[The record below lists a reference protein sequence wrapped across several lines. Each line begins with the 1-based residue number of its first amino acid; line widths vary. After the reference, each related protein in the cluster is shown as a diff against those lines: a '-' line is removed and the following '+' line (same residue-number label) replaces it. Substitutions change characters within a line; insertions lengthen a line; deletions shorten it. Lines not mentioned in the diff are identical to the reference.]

1 MRFGRVAFLLLLPC
15 IGLLLAMATGVTTL
29 LEQGFWI
36 KGQFSLENVRAFVD
50 RGDAMGVFWY
60 THQMAAIVAFIC
72 VVIGYPMAAFMA
84 RRPHPIL
91 IVLLISPLLISV
103 VVRTYGWIVLLG
115 PRGLINT
122 LLLSL
127 GIIDTRLRMMFTT
140 GGVIVGLVHVF
151 LPFAVLSILA
161 VYVKIDKSLADASM
175 ALGASRVR
183 TFFRVTLPLTMPGV
197 ITAATIVYLLTL
209 GAIVTP
215 LLLGSPRQMMLG
227 SMIYEQMLVLFN
239 FSRAAAAAIFLTASA
254 AIAIIPFQLAERWF
268 TRRLPAART

>member
-1 MRFGRVAFLLLLPC
+1 MRFGRLAFLLLLPC

-36 KGQFSLENVRAFVD
+36 KGEFSMENVRAFVD

-60 THQMAAIVAFIC
+60 THQMAAIVAFIS
-72 VVIGYPMAAFMA
+72 VVIAYPMAAFMA

-161 VYVKIDKSLADASM
+161 VYVKIDRSLADASM
-175 ALGASRVR
+175 ALGAGRVR
-183 TFFRVTLPLTMPGV
+183 TFFRVILPLTMPGV

-254 AIAIIPFQLAERWF
+254 AIAIVPFQLAERWF
-268 TRRLPAART
+268 TRRLPAARA